1 MQGIKMED
9 EEDEEP
15 TPPEPKTTKT
25 TSQSKPKIVAA
36 EPVAEKK
43 KVSKVEKPKEVDLL
57 DLL

>member
-1 MQGIKMED
+1 MED